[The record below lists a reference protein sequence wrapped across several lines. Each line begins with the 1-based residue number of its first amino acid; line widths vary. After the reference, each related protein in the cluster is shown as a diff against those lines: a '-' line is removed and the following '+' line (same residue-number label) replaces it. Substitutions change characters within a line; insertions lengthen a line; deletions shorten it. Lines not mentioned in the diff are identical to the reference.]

1 MRKRRIIRKLLHN
14 KMEAFGFFV
23 LLTVVLIAGLYP
35 FVSSHNPTLMT
46 GTPFGAPSSENWLGT
61 DSYGRDQLVRMALA
75 LRTDLMV
82 TLGALTLALM
92 IGVPLGLASGFFGS
106 IADNVIMRLLDV
118 VMAFPVIILS
128 IAIIATLGKST
139 QNVGLVIGLVYAP
152 IFARIVRAQTLVLK
166 NEEYVHA
173 AKAMGRSSIATLY
186 RHILPNS
193 FQVIAAQTMLQASFS
208 ILTISALSFFGLGV
222 QPPQP
227 SLGVM
232 LKDGINFT
240 DYAPWLSIFP
250 GFAIFYVSLGLN
262 LAGEGLI
269 KATSPK

>member
-1 MRKRRIIRKLLHN
+1 MLRKLLRN
-14 KMEAFGFFV
+14 KMATFGFFILV
-23 LLTVVLIAGLYP
+23 SVTLFAGIYPLLSP
-35 FVSSHNPTLMT
+35 HDPTAMT
-46 GTPFGAPSSENWLGT
+46 GAPFGDPSADYWLGT
-61 DSYGRDQLVRMALA
+61 DSYGRDQMVRMSLA
-75 LRTDLMV
+75 FRTDLMV
-82 TLGALTLALM
+82 TLAALALALL
-92 IGVPLGLASGFFGS
+92 IGIPLGLASGFFGN
-106 IADNVIMRLLDV
+106 IADNIIMRFLDII
-118 VMAFPVIILS
+118 MAFPVIVLS
-128 IAIIATLGKST
+128 IAIIATMGKST
-139 QNVGLVIGLVYAP
+139 QNVGIVIGLVYAP
-152 IFARIVRAQTLVLK
+152 IFARIVRGQTLVLK

-173 AKAMGRSSIATLY
+173 AKAMGRSSMTTLF

-193 FQVIAAQTMLQASFS
+193 FQVIAAQTMLQASFG

-222 QPPQP
+222 QPPEP

-262 LAGEGLI
+262 MAGEGLI

>member
-1 MRKRRIIRKLLHN
+1 MLRKLLRN
-14 KMEAFGFFV
+14 KMATFGFFILV
-23 LLTVVLIAGLYP
+23 SVTLFAGIYPLLSP
-35 FVSSHNPTLMT
+35 HDPTAMT
-46 GTPFGAPSSENWLGT
+46 GAPFGDPSADYWLGT
-61 DSYGRDQLVRMALA
+61 DSYGRDQMVRMSLA
-75 LRTDLMV
+75 FRTDLMV
-82 TLGALTLALM
+82 TLAALALALL
-92 IGVPLGLASGFFGS
+92 IGIPLGLASGFFGN
-106 IADNVIMRLLDV
+106 IIDNIIMRFLDII
-118 VMAFPVIILS
+118 MAFPVIVLS
-128 IAIIATLGKST
+128 IAIIATMGKST
-139 QNVGLVIGLVYAP
+139 QNVGIVIGLVYAP
-152 IFARIVRAQTLVLK
+152 IFARIVRGQTLVLK

-173 AKAMGRSSIATLY
+173 AKAMGRSSITTLF

-193 FQVIAAQTMLQASFS
+193 FQVIAAQTMLQASFG

-222 QPPQP
+222 QPPEP

-262 LAGEGLI
+262 MAGEGLI